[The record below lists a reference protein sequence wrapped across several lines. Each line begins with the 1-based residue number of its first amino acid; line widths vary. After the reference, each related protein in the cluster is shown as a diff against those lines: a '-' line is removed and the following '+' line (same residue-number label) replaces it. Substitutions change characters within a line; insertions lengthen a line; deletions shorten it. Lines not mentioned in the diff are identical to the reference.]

1 MCFRFCPATM
11 IPRRS
16 WATTWTLRY
25 SPAKC
30 AWCLTVS
37 TGARCACGWSCEGAP
52 LTVSTYMFN
61 ILQHFY
67 TSSHTCHVCMFI
79 VPFSWREETLG
90 NPLYSISRRKKSC
103 FPTLSG
109 KMTSKA
115 GREQPLFFLF
125 GCRRW
130 LILAVCVLHAQIH
143 LSCRRLSEKTWQKRF
158 RSFHYMLILRV
169 CIWADKFRSS
179 ARAPTQR
186 RNDLIKFSACSQHF
200 MPLYTHYVWRSLHS
214 GAQRWT
220 SMCSLSYYC
229 VWVFERVAR
238 SQKARL

>member
-1 MCFRFCPATM
+1 MENKQKHNFKFQYKPDVFFSTKPCCELTLCVWLCFRFCPATM

-61 ILQHFY
+61 ILHHFY

-130 LILAVCVLHAQIH
+130 LILAVCVARSNPPVLPPTFGENVAKALSLFSLCAYFACVH
-143 LSCRRLSEKTWQKRF
+143 LSRQVSFECSRSHSEEEWF
-158 RSFHYMLILRV
+158 
-169 CIWADKFRSS
+169 
-179 ARAPTQR
+179 
-186 RNDLIKFSACSQHF
+186 N
-200 MPLYTHYVWRSLHS
+200 
-214 GAQRWT
+214 
-220 SMCSLSYYC
+220 
-229 VWVFERVAR
+229 
-238 SQKARL
+238 